1 MDWFKGQFTGNHG
14 FYHFLPLNVVFS
26 GSNFPLNQSIEIGKC
41 DGKMKHETKV
51 MKKMGKWMEK

>member
-1 MDWFKGQFTGNHG
+1 
-14 FYHFLPLNVVFS
+14 VVFS

-51 MKKMGKWMEK
+51 MKKRWENGWKND